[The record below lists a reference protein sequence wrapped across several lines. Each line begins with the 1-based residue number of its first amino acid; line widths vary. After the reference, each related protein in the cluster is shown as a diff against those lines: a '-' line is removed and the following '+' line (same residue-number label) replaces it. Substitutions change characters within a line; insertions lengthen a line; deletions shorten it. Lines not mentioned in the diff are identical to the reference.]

1 MNRLDVLLLYEP
13 FGVESPSHMPED
25 MSMPEPEDVLPWLRR
40 NTQACEHEYGKEPVN
55 EIYNGWAITDLSV
68 PTRCKHCAWATVRQ
82 PGPGH
87 ATLSSLLFILYNI

>member
-68 PTRCKHCAWATVRQ
+68 PEQKNTTTIRPNPSVLQ
-82 PGPGH
+82 N
-87 ATLSSLLFILYNI
+87 FNF